1 MDILSLMASP
11 GGFRSNFVSAL
22 GIDLEYLA
30 IIFFPTFL
38 VQLVFHC
45 IHSMAE
51 DLGEC
56 PSDTFPSIPKM
67 MGLDS
72 AYVYFAIYGNIKNN
86 VKKRSNIS
94 LSFLKLYVVHL
105 VNVEKPIKHFTVE

>member
-30 IIFFPTFL
+30 IIFFRTFL

-56 PSDTFPSIPKM
+56 FRHFPLNPEDDGTGFSIRV
-67 MGLDS
+67 LC
-72 AYVYFAIYGNIKNN
+72 NI
-86 VKKRSNIS
+86 R
-94 LSFLKLYVVHL
+94 
-105 VNVEKPIKHFTVE
+105 

>member
-30 IIFFPTFL
+30 IIFFRTFL

-56 PSDTFPSIPKM
+56 PSIPKM